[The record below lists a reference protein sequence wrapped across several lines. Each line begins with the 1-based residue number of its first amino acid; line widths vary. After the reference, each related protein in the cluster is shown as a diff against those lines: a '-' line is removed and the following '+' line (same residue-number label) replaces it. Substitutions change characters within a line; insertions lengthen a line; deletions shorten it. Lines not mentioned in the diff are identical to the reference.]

1 MERFLVM
8 PGPDGSVVHIL
19 DALTGQSEVVKLP
32 TSAGAGGKR
41 KPIPVHAYDPVPAT
55 VVGINLA
62 A

>member
-19 DALTGQSEVVKLP
+19 DALTGRSEVVKLP
-32 TSAGAGGKR
+32 ASAGGKR
-41 KPIPVHAYDPVPAT
+41 KPIPVHAYEPVPAT

>member
-1 MERFLVM
+1 M

-32 TSAGAGGKR
+32 TSAGTGGKR

>member
-1 MERFLVM
+1 M